1 MKPRL
6 GVIARGAAAAGLAAM
21 HAPGVLADG
30 TVWSVTS
37 ENDLFG
43 GTDRHYTNGLRIER
57 FSPED
62 RAFPFQR
69 DLADLV
75 PFIDLDRTRLRRGVG
90 LTHAIFTPEDISREV
105 PDPKDRPYAGWLAV
119 SATAVAEQRLP
130 GGDFIQDALQVN
142 LGVVGPSAL
151 GEMVQENWHEW
162 IDGVEPRGWDSQ
174 LRDEPGL
181 EIVAQRLRGLKGP
194 RLLGLETD
202 LGLHGS
208 IALGNVR
215 TYAATG
221 AMMRVGWDLDAN
233 FSPPRIRPAL
243 AGAGVYDPKDDFG
256 GYVFAGVE
264 GRAIARDIFLD
275 GNTFR
280 DSPSVD
286 KESFVH
292 EYQAGIAIN
301 IYAVQFAFS
310 YVDRSKQ
317 FSGQTGRQRFGAIS
331 VSLTR

>member
-1 MKPRL
+1 LKKRL
-6 GVIARGAAAAGLAAM
+6 GFIARSIGAAGLFIFAPHAA
-21 HAPGVLADG
+21 ADG

-62 RAFPFQR
+62 KAFPFQR
-69 DLADLV
+69 EIADFL
-75 PFIDLDRTRLRRGVG
+75 PFIELERTTLRRGIG
-90 LTHAIFTPEDISREV
+90 LTHAIYTPEDISADV
-105 PDPKDRPYAGWLAV
+105 PDPDDRPYAGWLAV

-130 GGDFIQDALQVN
+130 GGDFIQDSLQVN
-142 LGVVGPSAL
+142 LGIVGPSAM
-151 GEMVQENWHEW
+151 GEQVQENWHEW
-162 IDGVEPRGWDSQ
+162 INGVEPRGWEYQ
-174 LRDEPGL
+174 LHDEPGL

-208 IALGNVR
+208 LALGNVR
-215 TYAATG
+215 TYGAVG

-243 AGAGVYDPKDDFG
+243 AGAGVYDPDDDFG

-286 KESFVH
+286 KKPFVY

-301 IYAVQFAFS
+301 IYSVQVALS
-310 YVDRSKQ
+310 YVDRSEQ
-317 FSGQTGRQRFGAIS
+317 FIGQTGRQKFGAIS
-331 VSLTR
+331 ISLTH